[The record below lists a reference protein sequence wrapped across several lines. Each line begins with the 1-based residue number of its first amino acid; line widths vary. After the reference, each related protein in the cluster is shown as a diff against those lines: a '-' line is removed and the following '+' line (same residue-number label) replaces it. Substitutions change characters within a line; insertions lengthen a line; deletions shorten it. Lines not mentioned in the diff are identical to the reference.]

1 MPEPDRLTI
10 TPLRGPLA
18 RLDRAREE
26 LAKAWLMRLIERASL
41 EEIRRLPTEQI
52 ASELPAVISDLL
64 QIAAAGHDRAGG
76 ALPEDVRERAARLAD
91 LRQGDE
97 PTAGELTR
105 DVAAI
110 QAVVLEAL
118 AADAEEIGATEYAAV
133 VGTLTDA
140 VSELQ
145 ATALEALVDQRS
157 REAESLVNTDPLT
170 GLANMRHLQAQL
182 RHNLGLVKRYEQ
194 PFALLVIDVDGLK
207 RVNDGQGHQ
216 AGDRVLVQVG
226 LAMRRTIRAVD
237 TPARI
242 GGDEFCV
249 LAPSQTAEAA
259 RPLAE
264 RLAAAVV
271 AETTGDEDR
280 DPGVGASIGVVSCPE
295 HGDDADT
302 LLEAAD
308 QAMYR
313 AKAAGE
319 PVALGTPVTKART
332 ANGSS

>member
-18 RLDRAREE
+18 RLDSARED

-41 EEIRRLPTEQI
+41 EEISRLPTEQI
-52 ASELPAVISDLL
+52 AAELPAVISDIL
-64 QIAAAGHDRAGG
+64 QLAAGEGRDRLK
-76 ALPEDVRERAARLAD
+76 LPDDVRERAARLAE

-97 PTAGELTR
+97 PSASELTR
-105 DVAAI
+105 DVTAI
-110 QAVVLEAL
+110 QTVVLEAL
-118 AADAEEIGATEYAAV
+118 ARDAEEIGASAYATVVTSVTEAV
-133 VGTLTDA
+133 AG
-140 VSELQ
+140 LQ
-145 ATALEALVDQRS
+145 ATAIESLVDQRS
-157 REAESLVNTDPLT
+157 REAATLANTDPLT
-170 GLANMRHLQAQL
+170 GLANMRQLQTQL
-182 RHNLGLVKRYEQ
+182 RHNLGLVKRYER
-194 PFALLVIDVDGLK
+194 PFALLVIDVDDLK
-207 RVNDGQGHQ
+207 RVNDGQGHP

-237 TPARI
+237 TAARI

-264 RLAAAVV
+264 RLASAIAG
-271 AETTGDEDR
+271 ETGDGDI
-280 DPGVGASIGVVSCPE
+280 DPGVGASIGVVSSPE
-295 HGDDADT
+295 HGDDADA

-319 PVALGTPVTKART
+319 PVALGQPITTE
-332 ANGSS
+332 SSRSGGR

>member
-1 MPEPDRLTI
+1 MPEPERLTI

-18 RLDRAREE
+18 RLDRARED

-41 EEIRRLPTEQI
+41 DEISQLPTEQI
-52 ASELPAVISDLL
+52 ATELPAVISDVL
-64 QIAAAGHDRAGG
+64 QVAATEDRERLQ
-76 ALPEDVRERAARLAD
+76 LPEDMRERATRLAD

-105 DVAAI
+105 DIAAI
-110 QAVVLEAL
+110 QAVLLEAL
-118 AADAEEIGATEYAAV
+118 ARDAEEIGAAEFAAV
-133 VGTLTDA
+133 AIA
-140 VSELQ
+140 VTEAIAGLQ
-145 ATALEALVDQRS
+145 TTAIETLVDQRS
-157 REAESLVNTDPLT
+157 REIETLANTDPLT
-170 GLANMRHLQAQL
+170 GLANMRHLQSQL

-264 RLAAAVV
+264 RLAAGIAL
-271 AETTGDEDR
+271 ETGTADA
-280 DPGVGASIGVVSCPE
+280 DPGIGASIGVVSCPE
-295 HGDDADT
+295 HGDDAEA
-302 LLEAAD
+302 LLDAAD

-319 PVALGTPVTKART
+319 AVALGEPASDARS
-332 ANGSS
+332 ANGKT

>member
-1 MPEPDRLTI
+1 M
-10 TPLRGPLA
+10 
-18 RLDRAREE
+18 
-26 LAKAWLMRLIERASL
+26 
-41 EEIRRLPTEQI
+41 
-52 ASELPAVISDLL
+52 
-64 QIAAAGHDRAGG
+64 
-76 ALPEDVRERAARLAD
+76 
-91 LRQGDE
+91 
-97 PTAGELTR
+97 
-105 DVAAI
+105 
-110 QAVVLEAL
+110 
-118 AADAEEIGATEYAAV
+118 
-133 VGTLTDA
+133 
-140 VSELQ
+140 
-145 ATALEALVDQRS
+145 DQRS
-157 REAESLVNTDPLT
+157 REAETLANTDPLT

-264 RLAAAVV
+264 RLAAAV
-271 AETTGDEDR
+271 AGETAGDDA

-295 HGDDADT
+295 HGDDAEA
-302 LLEAAD
+302 LLDAAD

-313 AKAAGE
+313 AKAIGRAGGAGRAGGE
-319 PVALGTPVTKART
+319 HPERQRQQLRGRRSRPVSGPGWPRSPQER
-332 ANGSS
+332 GHGRPQEHYWIRP